1 MFSNPYDTAHELA
14 RSITKSEIF
23 KNYLQAKQ
31 VLDQKP
37 DLRDKVLAFRNQQM
51 EVNRAQI
58 SGEEIDGEKIK
69 ELSLEFAKLNQN
81 KDIAAFFNA

>member
-1 MFSNPYDTAHELA
+1 
-14 RSITKSEIF
+14 
-23 KNYLQAKQ
+23 
-31 VLDQKP
+31 
-37 DLRDKVLAFRNQQM
+37 M

-81 KDIAAFFNA
+81 KDIAAFFNAEAEFINMFNDIQKIIRQSLDRVLVE